1 MQYLLYIAVATLVV
15 MLSIRVSKYIDLID
29 QKSDLSGA
37 FLGGVLLSAVTSL
50 PELFTSISATLL
62 LEKPNLCMGN
72 ILGSNI
78 FNLVVLAVM
87 FIVCV
92 RSSHDAPL
100 AKGHKMVLAYC
111 IATYAAIALN
121 MFWPEVFDF
130 HILTLSVTSIAIV
143 IFYAL
148 GVRYLSGES
157 STENST
163 SAETE
168 ESALTIRGII
178 IRFVLCCVGLVGLS
192 IWLTYLSDDIATS
205 LGMGAGLAGALFLGV
220 ATSLPE
226 LSSTITLFR
235 LRNYNIAVGNIVGS
249 CLFNMIILT
258 IADLLWLKGSIYT
271 APDGDVGQM
280 LAFGAVAMVATMLAL
295 DTKSRTGKI
304 LTSLIVVGC
313 YVAFLVM

>member
-1 MQYLLYIAVATLVV
+1 MQYLLYSLVAVAVV
-15 MLSIRVSKYIDLID
+15 LLSIKASKYIDLID
-29 QKSDLSGA
+29 QKSNLSGA

-50 PELFTSISATLL
+50 PELFTSISATTLL
-62 LEKPNLCMGN
+62 AKPGLCMGN

-87 FIVCV
+87 FIIFV
-92 RSSHDAPL
+92 RGSHNAPL
-100 AKGHKMVLAYC
+100 AKGHSMVLAYC
-111 IATYAAIALN
+111 ITTYAVIALN
-121 MFWPEVFDF
+121 MFLPEVFDF
-130 HILTLSVTSIAIV
+130 HVLTLSVTSIAI
-143 IFYAL
+143 IICYAL
-148 GVRYLSGES
+148 GVKYLSGES
-157 STENST
+157 SGEGAQGPKEDDSN
-163 SAETE
+163 
-168 ESALTIRGII
+168 LTMRGII
-178 IRFVLCCVGLVGLS
+178 VRFVLCSIGLVGLS

-258 IADLLWLKGSIYT
+258 IADLLWVKGSIYT
-271 APDGDVGQM
+271 APDGDVKQM
-280 LAFGAVAMVATMLAL
+280 LIFGAVAMVSTMLAL
-295 DTKSRTGKI
+295 ESRSRAGKI
-304 LTSLIVVGC
+304 ITSLVIVGC